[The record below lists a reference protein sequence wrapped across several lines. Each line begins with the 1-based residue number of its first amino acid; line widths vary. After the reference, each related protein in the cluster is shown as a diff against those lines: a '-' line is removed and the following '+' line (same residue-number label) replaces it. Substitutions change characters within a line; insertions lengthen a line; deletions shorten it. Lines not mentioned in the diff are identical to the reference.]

1 MVTVRPARP
10 DDATAIREVARE
22 AWHAAYDD
30 LLGPDAVDERVDA
43 WYDPDR
49 IRESISSPGSFS
61 VAVDDGTV
69 VGFVHLAP
77 PGPEAPSV
85 LRDPGAAVLFR
96 LYVRP
101 GRWDE
106 GIGSALLDAAERRVD
121 ERFDRVRCVVYAD
134 NDRARSFFASRGF
147 EERERLQAD
156 PPEIVL
162 EGPLGDNR

>member
-1 MVTVRPARP
+1 MTVRPARP
-10 DDATAIREVARE
+10 DDATTVRQVARE

-30 LLGPDAVDERVDA
+30 LLEPDQVDERVDA
-43 WYDPDR
+43 WYGTDR
-49 IRESISSPGSFS
+49 LRESISGPGSFS
-61 VAVDDGTV
+61 VAVEDGTV

-85 LRDPGAAVLFR
+85 LRADGVAVLFR

-101 GRWDE
+101 GRWGE

-121 ERFDRVRCVVYAD
+121 DRFDSVRCVVYAD

-147 EERERLQAD
+147 ELIERLRTD
-156 PPEIVL
+156 PPEVVL
-162 EGPLGDNR
+162 EGTIGDNP